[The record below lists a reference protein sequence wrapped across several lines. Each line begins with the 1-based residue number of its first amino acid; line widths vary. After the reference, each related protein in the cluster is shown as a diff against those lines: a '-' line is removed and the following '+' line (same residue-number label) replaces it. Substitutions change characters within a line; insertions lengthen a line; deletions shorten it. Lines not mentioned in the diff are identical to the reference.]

1 MTVIVRARS
10 TGGHEPSAGAAAR
23 EGKRGIVRVRVRP
36 GESRCDEEGGVEKVG
51 GDRGPRVEEE
61 RHRHDAWRFG
71 LTYNRPNKARWPPGI
86 AGRGR
91 GVEGDM
97 GNMRTGGRRRLT

>member
-36 GESRCDEEGGVEKVG
+36 GENRCDEEGGVEKVG

-61 RHRHDAWRFG
+61 RQDAWGVRVDIQSFEQSPV
-71 LTYNRPNKARWPPGI
+71 TTRHRRAR
-86 AGRGR
+86 
-91 GVEGDM
+91 
-97 GNMRTGGRRRLT
+97 